1 MTTIQ
6 LTRGQILEV
15 MALLADAADTAY
27 DADDIQICNNYERI
41 HKQFDAL
48 NEVIAK
54 RASERQLAT
63 LVLAEFTND
72 DI

>member
-1 MTTIQ
+1 MQTIT
-6 LTRGQILEV
+6 LTRGQILDIC
-15 MALLADAADTAY
+15 ALLADAADTAY
-27 DADDIQICNNYERI
+27 DADDVVIGNYYTKLHE
-41 HKQFDAL
+41 QFDTL
-48 NEVIAK
+48 NSVIAR